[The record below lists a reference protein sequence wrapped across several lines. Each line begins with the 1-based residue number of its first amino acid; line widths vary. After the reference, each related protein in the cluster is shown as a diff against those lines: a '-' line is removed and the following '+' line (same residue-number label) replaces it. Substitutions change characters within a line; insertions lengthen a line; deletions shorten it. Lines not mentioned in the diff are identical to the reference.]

1 MFKQLA
7 NYLTKRKDKDAWTK
21 ALKDSNI
28 RMQLVEQVN
37 SVLLNEYIED
47 DEITITITS
56 FMDNQI
62 FAELSDLL
70 EKLIFYN
77 KRYSNN
83 SELQEL
89 LISNAFNTNNSE
101 KAKEYITRL
110 DDYNAPN
117 LAQQALTQ
125 YSLYEHA
132 FMLYKKSGNE

>member
-1 MFKQLA
+1 M
-7 NYLTKRKDKDAWTK
+7 
-21 ALKDSNI
+21 KDSNI

-110 DDYNAPN
+110 DD
-117 LAQQALTQ
+117 
-125 YSLYEHA
+125 
-132 FMLYKKSGNE
+132 